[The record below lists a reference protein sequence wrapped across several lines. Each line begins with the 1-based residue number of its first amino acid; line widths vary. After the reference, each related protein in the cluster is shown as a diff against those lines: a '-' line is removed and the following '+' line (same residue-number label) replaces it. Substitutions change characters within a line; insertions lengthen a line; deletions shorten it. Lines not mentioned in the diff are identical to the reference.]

1 MTTPSPLVRL
11 PLNER
16 GLKRLMWISIKTLIH
31 HLGVL
36 FFCDY
41 MYNRREKKIIEVKT
55 MRITKVEV
63 NRKKVLI
70 SRDKNGGKLV
80 YENEMQDNTEQIMHH
95 KKSSFYKS
103 VVNKTIC
110 RPEQKQMKKLFHG
123 LLQEKE
129 RGEIKVSDITKLNI
143 SNFLNHR
150 FKKNLSYL
158 PENSPNKS
166 EEYRIEINLSQL
178 LEDSLKKQQGK
189 FICWESFSKD
199 MELYINWAENYISSR
214 TKLIKK
220 SIRNNRIQS
229 TKSRSGQLM
238 DRYMNDILKE
248 KEPFNIQSLS
258 EKYQLEKLT
267 SALKATFK
275 EAKKNDKEINYKL
288 KSTLQNHER
297 QIIEKL
303 KENSELNQFNIEIR
317 KHLETYFPIKKAQ
330 SKARDI
336 SNLDTKFIR
345 DRVDHR
351 LKNKI
356 VQRILQEGKLASYEI
371 ESTVNSNSLQTI
383 KIGEAFALKFINA
396 CLFASNN
403 LRNMVDP
410 VCVEDIL
417 GENIFESSFR
427 KINQKN
433 FIRQCFRYFSQTI
446 TDDNIEIAA
455 WGLRGAI
462 APIRNEIIHFKNHSW
477 KNIFNKPTFEDRA
490 KTEFYYQDTLFKD
503 FFNKEIATVPELI
516 KEKLESSKILDYYS
530 NDQLNQVFT
539 IPNFELSLLT
549 SAVPFAPSFKR
560 VYLKG
565 FDYQNQDEAQPDYN
579 LKLNIYNE
587 KAFNS
592 EAFQAQYSLFKMVY
606 YQVFLPQFT
615 TNNDLFKSSVDFILT
630 LNKERKGYAKAFQD
644 IRKMNKDEKPSEYMS
659 YIQSQLMLYQK
670 KQEEKE
676 KINHFE
682 KFINQ
687 VFIKGFNSFIEK
699 NRLTYICHPT
709 KNTVPEND
717 NIEIPFHTNMDDSY
731 IAFWLM
737 CKLLDAKQLSELRN
751 EMIKFS
757 CSLQSSEEISTF
769 TKAREVIGLALL
781 NGEKGCNDWK
791 ELFDDKEAW
800 KKNMSLYV
808 SEELLQSLPY
818 TQEDGQTPVI
828 NRSIDLVKK
837 YGTETILEKLFSFSN
852 DYKVSAKDIA
862 KLHEYDVTEKIAQQ
876 ESLHKQWIEKP
887 GLARDSAWTK
897 KYQNVINDISNY
909 QWAKTKVELTQVRH
923 LHQLTIDLLS
933 RLAGYMS
940 IADRDFQ
947 FSSNYIL
954 ERENSEYRVTSWIGF
969 RNKNYKR
976 HELYNIKDT
985 SEPECVVV
993 KENEQLQNNLQLL
1006 LSTLNYLEM
1015 FVWPLKKN
1023 RNKISHFNYL
1033 NGQLGNSILEL
1044 FDDARD
1050 VLSYDRKLKNA
1061 VSKSLKEILSSH
1073 GMEVTFKPLYQTNH
1087 HLKID
1092 KLQPKKIHHLGEKST
1107 VSSNQVS
1114 NEYCQ
1119 LVRTLLTM
1127 K

>member
-1 MTTPSPLVRL
+1 
-11 PLNER
+11 
-16 GLKRLMWISIKTLIH
+16 MWISIKTLIH

-63 NRKKVLI
+63 DRKKVLI

-123 LLQEKE
+123 LLQENSQEK
-129 RGEIKVSDITKLNI
+129 IKVSDVTKLNI

-150 FKKNLSYL
+150 FKKSLYYF
-158 PENSPNKS
+158 PENSPDKS

-178 LEDSLKKQQGK
+178 LEESLKKQQGT
-189 FICWESFSKD
+189 FICWEFFSKD
-199 MELYINWAENYISSR
+199 MELYINWAENYISSK

-220 SIRNNRIQS
+220 SIRNNIIQS
-229 TKSRSGQLM
+229 TESRSGQLM
-238 DRYMNDILKE
+238 DRYMKDILNKN
-248 KEPFNIQSLS
+248 KPFDIQSLS

-297 QIIEKL
+297 QIIEEL

-317 KHLETYFPIKKAQ
+317 KHLETYFPIKKTNR
-330 SKARDI
+330 KVGDI
-336 SNLDTKFIR
+336 RNLEIGEIQKI
-345 DRVDHR
+345 VNHR

-371 ESTVNSNSLQTI
+371 ESTVNSNSLQKI
-383 KIGEAFALKFINA
+383 KIEEAFALKFINA

-403 LRNMVDP
+403 LRNMVYP
-410 VCVEDIL
+410 VCKKDIL
-417 GENIFESSFR
+417 MIGEFKNSF
-427 KINQKN
+427 KEIKHKK
-433 FIRQCFRYFSQTI
+433 FIRQWSQFFSQEI
-446 TDDNIEIAA
+446 TVDDIELAS

-462 APIRNEIIHFKNHSW
+462 APIRNEIIHLKKHSW
-477 KNIFNKPTFEDRA
+477 KKFFNNPTFKVKKSKIING
-490 KTEFYYQDTLFKD
+490 KTKDVTSEFLYKETLFKD
-503 FFNKEIATVPELI
+503 YFYSELDSVPELI
-516 KEKLESSKILDYYS
+516 INKMESSKILDYYS
-530 NDQLNQVFT
+530 SDQLNQVFT

-717 NIEIPFHTNMDDSY
+717 NIEIPFHTDMDDSN

-757 CSLQSSEEISTF
+757 CSLQSTEEISTF

-954 ERENSEYRVTSWIGF
+954 ERENSEYRVASWILLSE
-969 RNKNYKR
+969 NKNKNKYNDY
-976 HELYNIKDT
+976 ELYNLKNASIKVSSKND
-985 SEPECVVV
+985 P
-993 KENEQLQNNLQLL
+993 QLKVDLKQLRL
-1006 LSTLNYLEM
+1006 TLEYLEL
-1015 FVWPLKKN
+1015 FDNRLKEK
-1023 RNKISHFNYL
+1023 RNNISHFNYL